1 MKTRKTT
8 KLIYRKLAIPFV
20 TFRLADGTKGTALVD
35 TGSESSVIDKA
46 FVKAHKKQFQVEITD
61 KKIEQVG
68 FVGKTS
74 IHIIKLAAPFFFK
87 TYRGRKWFRVEVK
100 DAMLYDLSHINQN
113 IAEQEKIENAVQAIF
128 GSDLFKAIQA
138 EINYKNST
146 LTVNSEEQ

>member
-20 TFRLADGTKGTALVD
+20 TLRLADGTEGTALVD

-74 IHIIKLAAPFFFK
+74 IHIIKLAAPVFFK

-128 GSDLFKAIQA
+128 GSDLFKALQA
-138 EINYKNST
+138 EINYQNNT
-146 LTVNSEEQ
+146 LTVNSEE